1 MLVVQ
6 INPKFMW
13 LNVWECKDTNYEL
26 LIPYIMV
33 SCNCGI
39 GSIDRLFTRVMIIL
53 EHSRECL
60 YAMQAKSKTCR

>member
-1 MLVVQ
+1 
-6 INPKFMW
+6 
-13 LNVWECKDTNYEL
+13 
-26 LIPYIMV
+26 MV

-39 GSIDRLFTRVMIIL
+39 GSIDCEHVIYRLFTRVMIIL